1 MESKIG
7 NSTHIFTET
16 NLVLQLIEE
25 SRIKSKTV
33 MSWSFRKKKRGHFLY
48 SLFCRKEIFSDLC
61 FISMC
66 IVLNKLSEYTYILKN
81 KHILHTKNILH
92 TLFCLL
98 LKLSKAFSVS
108 LSIHEHGL

>member
-25 SRIKSKTV
+25 WRIKSKIV

-48 SLFCRKEIFSDLC
+48 SLFCRKEIF
-61 FISMC
+61 
-66 IVLNKLSEYTYILKN
+66 
-81 KHILHTKNILH
+81 
-92 TLFCLL
+92 
-98 LKLSKAFSVS
+98 
-108 LSIHEHGL
+108 